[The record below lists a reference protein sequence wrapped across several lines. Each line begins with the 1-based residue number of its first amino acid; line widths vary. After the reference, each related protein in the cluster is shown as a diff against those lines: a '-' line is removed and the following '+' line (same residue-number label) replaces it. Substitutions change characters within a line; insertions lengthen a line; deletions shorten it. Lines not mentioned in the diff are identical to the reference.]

1 MMRILKSIAA
11 CSSALFFTLVVFGN
25 IFDYTINFT
34 AVIHVLSMDT
44 TFKSPEVMGRALTL
58 PLYHHLAYWIII
70 FTESIAG
77 IALWVGGLG
86 MIARRSQEINYSY
99 FKRLAIFGLFIGF
112 ILYFLGF
119 IVIGGEWFCMWQSKE
134 WNAVPTAAIFASM
147 MMLVILFL
155 NTNDD

>member
-34 AVIHVLSMDT
+34 AVIHVLSMGT

-70 FTESIAG
+70 FTERMECSTYG
-77 IALWVGGLG
+77 RNFRQHDDVGN
-86 MIARRSQEINYSY
+86 II
-99 FKRLAIFGLFIGF
+99 FK
-112 ILYFLGF
+112 Y
-119 IVIGGEWFCMWQSKE
+119 
-134 WNAVPTAAIFASM
+134 
-147 MMLVILFL
+147 
-155 NTNDD
+155 